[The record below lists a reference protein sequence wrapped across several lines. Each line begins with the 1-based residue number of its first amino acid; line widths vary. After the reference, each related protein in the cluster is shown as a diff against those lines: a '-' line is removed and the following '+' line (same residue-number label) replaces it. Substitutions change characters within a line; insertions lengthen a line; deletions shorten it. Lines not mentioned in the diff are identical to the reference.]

1 MLRRLSLALLVLAA
15 ALLPGAAA
23 AQAKQTLR
31 LRFPRVDIPAGTSIE
46 ACVLIR
52 VPTSTPFDLATW
64 EIRNHGPKVGLG
76 VLHFLVYVYS
86 GEHLGEFAAEAGRVV
101 QSRGCLDL
109 GPADR
114 DHRQLFATG
123 AMPRVR
129 GALPPG
135 VALRLAPVPAAP
147 GGSPDGLGVL
157 LDGEWTNRTTRTRRA
172 SAVVLL
178 RRARPRAVG
187 RVAQP
192 IFERSA
198 ELGLEVPPGTVR
210 STEDSTAAL
219 NAAHPGAPPV
229 RDAWGAGITTLGG
242 AAPTGDACVLVLTG
256 HMHKHG
262 RFLGIDLL
270 GPDGLP
276 ANPPGGVPNPF
287 ETGRTHLFGAFDYTD
302 PGVLGFSPPRLLPAD
317 EALHYAC
324 WHDNGV
330 TTAVQLGCE
339 ESTGTAPGS
348 AAGVS
353 GGGPAK
359 PCTSAASQSPECP
372 AADAAYPTRTF
383 TGACVPA
390 KVVAGTTPS
399 DEVCA
404 LAGAFYDPVPGAA
417 PGAECNA
424 AAVAPSR

>member
-1 MLRRLSLALLVLAA
+1 MA
-15 ALLPGAAA
+15 P
-23 AQAKQTLR
+23 
-31 LRFPRVDIPAGTSIE
+31 IIE
-46 ACVLIR
+46 GIR
-52 VPTSTPFDLATW
+52 
-64 EIRNHGPKVGLG
+64 
-76 VLHFLVYVYS
+76 
-86 GEHLGEFAAEAGRVV
+86 
-101 QSRGCLDL
+101 
-109 GPADR
+109 
-114 DHRQLFATG
+114 
-123 AMPRVR
+123 
-129 GALPPG
+129 
-135 VALRLAPVPAAP
+135 
-147 GGSPDGLGVL
+147 
-157 LDGEWTNRTTRTRRA
+157 
-172 SAVVLL
+172 
-178 RRARPRAVG
+178 
-187 RVAQP
+187 
-192 IFERSA
+192 
-198 ELGLEVPPGTVR
+198 
-210 STEDSTAAL
+210 
-219 NAAHPGAPPV
+219 
-229 RDAWGAGITTLGG
+229 GAGITTLGG

-317 EALHYAC
+317 EAFHYAC

-424 AAVAPSR
+424 AAVAPSQ